1 MAAAGP
7 GKYFSWAIISTQLYE
22 IKIQTT
28 TKGKTMKVK
37 DFIKQLSKFDQNLDV
52 VFYNDRLDENHWG
65 CELSV
70 DNCNGKDLMIY
81 PTIEVA

>member
-1 MAAAGP
+1 
-7 GKYFSWAIISTQLYE
+7 
-22 IKIQTT
+22 
-28 TKGKTMKVK
+28 MKVK

-81 PTIEVA
+81 PTIEEDEIEDETNKYNFGLIGLRVPS

>member
-1 MAAAGP
+1 M
-7 GKYFSWAIISTQLYE
+7 T
-22 IKIQTT
+22 
-28 TKGKTMKVK
+28 VK

-81 PTIEVA
+81 PTIEEETNKLNDLGFKKEVMSDGITAFTLDSKTFR

>member
-1 MAAAGP
+1 
-7 GKYFSWAIISTQLYE
+7 
-22 IKIQTT
+22 
-28 TKGKTMKVK
+28 MKVK

-81 PTIEVA
+81 PTIEEGNND

>member
-1 MAAAGP
+1 
-7 GKYFSWAIISTQLYE
+7 
-22 IKIQTT
+22 
-28 TKGKTMKVK
+28 MKVK

-52 VFYNDRLDENHWG
+52 VFYNDILDGNYWG

-81 PTIEVA
+81 PTIEEGTND

>member
-1 MAAAGP
+1 
-7 GKYFSWAIISTQLYE
+7 
-22 IKIQTT
+22 
-28 TKGKTMKVK
+28 MKVK
-37 DFIKQLSKFDQNLDV
+37 NFIKQLSKFDQNLDV

-81 PTIEVA
+81 PTIEEDEIEDETNKYNFGLIGLRVPS

>member
-1 MAAAGP
+1 
-7 GKYFSWAIISTQLYE
+7 
-22 IKIQTT
+22 
-28 TKGKTMKVK
+28 MKVK

-52 VFYNDRLDENHWG
+52 VFYSDRLDENHWG

-81 PTIEVA
+81 PTIEEGNND